1 MSKKDLS
8 VYYKDAY
15 GTPLNIGDKVIYV
28 FKGACGRIG
37 AHKGVVSAFE
47 GTCILVTGTW
57 PGSVNDTTWKDRV
70 KSVSLV
76 KAEW

>member
-1 MSKKDLS
+1 MNKKDLS

-15 GTPLNIGDKVIYV
+15 GTSLNIGDKVIYV
-28 FKGACGRIG
+28 FKGGCGRIG
-37 AHKGVVSAFE
+37 AFKGIVSAFE
-47 GTCILVTGTW
+47 GTCIIVKGQR
-57 PGSVNDTTWKDRV
+57 PGAGADYTCKDRV